1 MKSVDSPKIRIL
13 VVDDHLLFRR
23 GLIAL
28 LTHDPLLYVIDDAE
42 NAVLALPKALALQ
55 PDVILLDN
63 HMPAVSGVEALPS
76 LHAAAPKACIL
87 MLSMSDDEADLRAAM
102 LGGASGYLLKTMNCE
117 DITAAVHRVFLGEI
131 VIAPEMTDKLT
142 STRNGSCVHKFQL
155 RNLGS

>member
-87 MLSMSDDEADLRAAM
+87 MANTSGARTADEAVRIARLAKA
-102 LGGASGYLLKTMNCE
+102 GGHGPNTNQSEQSG
-117 DITAAVHRVFLGEI
+117 DWGRPSRH
-131 VIAPEMTDKLT
+131 
-142 STRNGSCVHKFQL
+142 Q
-155 RNLGS
+155 